1 VGIVIRGIG
10 MGIGIAMEEEEEEE
24 EEVVVKKITRAIVA
38 TVPRR
43 KARRNF
49 SVLSVRVD

>member
-10 MGIGIAMEEEEEEE
+10 RGIGIAMEEGEEEEV
-24 EEVVVKKITRAIVA
+24 VVVKKITRAIVA

>member
-10 MGIGIAMEEEEEEE
+10 MGIGIAMEEEG
-24 EEVVVKKITRAIVA
+24 EVEVKKITRAIVV

>member
-1 VGIVIRGIG
+1 VF
-10 MGIGIAMEEEEEEE
+10 EEG
-24 EEVVVKKITRAIVA
+24 EVVVKKITRAIVV

>member
-1 VGIVIRGIG
+1 LGIVIRGIG
-10 MGIGIAMEEEEEEE
+10 MGIGIAMEEEG
-24 EEVVVKKITRAIVA
+24 EVVVKKITRAIVV